1 MRHLPGGVDACIGTP
16 GHGQL
21 DRHPQDPG
29 QPLGQRPLDRAL
41 ITLGGP
47 TGEVRAVV
55 GDVEPQTDEPAV
67 PVSGNGGL
75 DAAIRRAQLS
85 SDSVAPALVKPA
97 ASAAS
102 VLSNHTSAT
111 VCSYHCPS
119 GSWYFIESALPL
131 MV

>member
-1 MRHLPGGVDACIGTP
+1 MRDLPGRVDASVGTP

-21 DRHPQDPG
+21 DRHPQDQG
-29 QPLGQRPLDRAL
+29 QPFGQRRLYGAL
-41 ITLGGP
+41 ITLGRP
-47 TGEVRAVV
+47 PGEVRSVV

-111 VCSYHCPS
+111 VWSYHWPS